1 MRLADCERQ
10 FLSVLVDVP
19 LAMYLHVALGFDVV
33 WAGDDRYRDILPQL
47 VR

>member
-1 MRLADCERQ
+1 MSLLTASGNFCRFSSMSHWQCTSASR
-10 FLSVLVDVP
+10 F
-19 LAMYLHVALGFDVV
+19 GFDVV